1 MTENSV
7 AKYHALGNDYI
18 VVDPKYLTMNM
29 TEDNIRM
36 LCDRNF
42 GVGSDGILYGPLT
55 ETPSFEVRIFNPD
68 GSEAEKSG
76 NGLRIFA
83 KYLFDAGY
91 LDGRTEFDIL
101 TKGGL
106 AHSTLLHKRAELVEV
121 DMGIPSFKSR
131 DIPVNGEAR
140 DVVAEEIHLGGTP
153 FRMTCVSV
161 GNPHCVIVVDRATKA
176 LAQTL
181 GPIVV
186 DHALFPNRINLQ
198 LIEVLS
204 RNAIKIEI
212 WERGAGYT
220 LASGSSSCA
229 AAAAAHR
236 LGLTDNHITVM
247 MPGGELDIRID
258 EGGHIFMR
266 GSVAAVF
273 EARLSQALSYAMRV

>member
-1 MTENSV
+1 MTDNSV

-18 VVDPKYLTMNM
+18 VVDPNYLSAAM
-29 TEDNIRM
+29 TEDNIRT

-42 GVGSDGILYGPLT
+42 GIGSDGILYGPLT
-55 ETPSFEVRIFNPD
+55 AEEPFEVRIFNPD

-91 LDGRTEFDIL
+91 LKGRTEFDVL
-101 TKGGL
+101 TKGGM
-106 AHSTLLHKRAELVEV
+106 AHSTLLNKRAELVEV

-161 GNPHCVIVVDRATKA
+161 GNPHCVIVVERATKA
-176 LAQTL
+176 LAETL

-198 LIEVLS
+198 LVEVIS
-204 RNAIKIEI
+204 RHAIKIEI

-229 AAAAAHR
+229 AAAAAYK
-236 LGLTDNHITVM
+236 LGLTDSHVTVM

-258 EGGHIFMR
+258 ESGHSFMR
-266 GSVAAVF
+266 GTVAAVF
-273 EARLSQALSYAMRV
+273 EARLSDALLYGLRV

>member
-18 VVDPKYLTMNM
+18 VVDPKTLSAEM
-29 TEDNIRM
+29 TEDNVRT

-42 GVGSDGILYGPLT
+42 GVGSDGILYGPLSDK
-55 ETPSFEVRIFNPD
+55 EPYEVRIFNPD

-83 KYLFDAGY
+83 KYLSDAGY
-91 LDGRTEFDIL
+91 LGDKREFDVL

-106 AHSTLLHKRAELVEV
+106 ARCTLLNARAELIEV
-121 DMGIPSFKSR
+121 DMGVPSFKSR

-140 DVVAEEIHLGGTP
+140 DVVSEEIILGGAP
-153 FRMTCVSV
+153 YRMTCVTV
-161 GNPHCVIVVDRATKA
+161 GNPHCVIVVDQATRELTQK
-176 LAQTL
+176 L
-181 GPIVV
+181 GPVV
-186 DHALFPNRINLQ
+186 EAHALFPNRINLQ
-198 LIEVLS
+198 LMEVIG

-236 LGLTDNHITVM
+236 LGMTDNNVTVM
-247 MPGGELDIRID
+247 MPGGELDIFIA
-258 EGGHIFMR
+258 ESGHIFMR
-266 GSVAAVF
+266 GSAAAVF
-273 EARLSQALSYAMRV
+273 EAKLSQSLLRALGI

>member
-18 VVDPKYLTMNM
+18 VVDPKYLTMNLS
-29 TEDNIRM
+29 EDNVRM

-55 ETPSFEVRIFNPD
+55 AEEPYEVRIFNPD

-91 LDGRTEFDIL
+91 LGGRTEFDIL

-140 DVVAEEIHLGGTP
+140 DVVAEEISLGGTP

-161 GNPHCVIVVDRATKA
+161 GNPHCIIVVDRATKA
-176 LAQTL
+176 LAQAL

-198 LIEVLS
+198 LVEVLS
-204 RNAIKIEI
+204 RHAIKIEI

-220 LASGSSSCA
+220 LASGSSSSA
-229 AAAAAHR
+229 AAAAAYR
-236 LGLTDNHITVM
+236 LGLTDSHVTVM

-258 EGGHIFMR
+258 ESGHIFMR

-273 EARLSQALSYAMRV
+273 EAKLSEALAYAMRC